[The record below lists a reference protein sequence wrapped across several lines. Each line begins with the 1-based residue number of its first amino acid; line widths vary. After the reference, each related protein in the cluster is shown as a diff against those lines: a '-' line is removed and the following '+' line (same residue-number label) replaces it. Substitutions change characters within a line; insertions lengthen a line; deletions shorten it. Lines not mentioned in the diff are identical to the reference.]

1 MSLTMKSLQ
10 EQIDVLKKEMEELR
24 SGQKVECNKR
34 FSKWLTIGDSFE
46 LAGVNWKIID
56 ITSNGYVCLADSVG
70 DMRFDSESNNW
81 KASELRKYLNEEFL
95 KKIETEIGAGNLV
108 EFERNLLSLDGQTE
122 FGTCSDKVSLLMVD
136 EYRKY
141 RKLIPN
147 TDDWIWLISPWST
160 PCNGCENFTTVV
172 APSGDFG
179 SGIYNY
185 CGFGVRPFCI
195 FSSEIFESED
205 E

>member
-122 FGTCSDKVSLLMVD
+122 FGTCSDKVSLLTVD

-160 PCNGCENFTTVV
+160 PCNGCEDFTTVV
-172 APSGDFG
+172 APSGYVGG
-179 SGIYNY
+179 SNYGI
-185 CGFGVRPFCI
+185 GFGVRPFCI

>member
-122 FGTCSDKVSLLMVD
+122 FGTCSDKVSLLTVD

-147 TDDWIWLISPWST
+147 TGDWIWLISPWST

-172 APSGDFG
+172 APSGNIR
-179 SGIYNY
+179 SNY
-185 CGFGVRPFCI
+185 YYVSNGVRPFCI

>member
-1 MSLTMKSLQ
+1 MALAMKALQ

-34 FSKWLTIGDSFE
+34 FSKCLTIGDTFE
-46 LAGVNWKIID
+46 LAGVIWKIID
-56 ITSNGYVCLADSVG
+56 ITSDGYVCLADSIG
-70 DMRFDSESNNW
+70 NMEFDSENNDWRTSN
-81 KASELRKYLNEEFL
+81 LRKYLNEEFL
-95 KKIETEIGAGNLV
+95 KKIESEIGSGNLI

-122 FGTCSDKVSLLMVD
+122 YGTCDDKVSLLTVD

-147 TDDWIWLISPWST
+147 TGDWFWLISPWST
-160 PCNGCENFTTVV
+160 PCNDFKSSVAVV
-172 APSGDFG
+172 APSGNFNLI
-179 SGIYNY
+179 SYNY
-185 CGFGVRPFCI
+185 CRSVRPFCI